1 MTSVA
6 QYFISVIF
14 SKYYMLEIFDCHIL
28 TSRGFFLLA
37 NARTQAKEGSSNNSE
52 VQSCARWSITLLFAP

>member
-52 VQSCARWSITLLFAP
+52 VQSCAR